1 MEANRPLINLIRANP
16 APLSWVVPCELA
28 YPLLSLLPMESNPGA
43 NDWSSTGARAQ
54 IGSQAEREAE
64 IQRLAEEI
72 GRLIRDSDPE
82 TREELAHTA
91 DVLLRQEALRPSFVT
106 AGNKPIV
113 DAQQRPLN
121 PLAGGI
127 ALILVGAAIALFL
140 PLIGLALAVC
150 GALTTLWGIA
160 ISARKK

>member
-1 MEANRPLINLIRANP
+1 MASTSP
-16 APLSWVVPCELA
+16 ADEFSA
-28 YPLLSLLPMESNPGA
+28 
-43 NDWSSTGARAQ
+43 TGTRAQ

-64 IQRLAEEI
+64 IQRLAGEI

-82 TREELAHTA
+82 TREDLAHTA
-91 DVLLRQEALRPSFVT
+91 DVLLREEALRASFVT

-127 ALILVGAAIALFL
+127 ALILVGAAIALLL
-140 PLIGLALAVC
+140 PFVGLALAVC
-150 GALTTLWGIA
+150 GVLTTLWGIV